1 MPPTAD
7 ALGGQ
12 VGHPAALGCARMA
25 QRRVIA
31 AAVTLLLF
39 TLGVLGFTA
48 SLGTPNAT
56 PGAPVAGDRDS
67 QPVNRIVLIGVPGW
81 SWSQISDGTPT
92 LADMVAGGASG
103 SLVVRGTYP
112 VTCPADGWLTLGAGQ
127 RAALDEGDDA
137 SRCAIDPA
145 TLVEPA
151 KRRAVVAD
159 MTAWQTAAEERPIVP
174 ALGALSDALATDD
187 MCVAAYGPLAA
198 LGAADST
205 GAVASY
211 EAVTLATIEEAR
223 TTPGQTKCAVDLID
237 GSSLTPAE
245 LDAQVAVVAEGL
257 EDDTLLI
264 VAGLSDDARIPA
276 LHPVVMS
283 GAAGG
288 TNTPQALWSAST
300 RQFGLIQTT
309 DLTSTI
315 LANFGIPE
323 PETVSGSV
331 ITSAERDGADPLE
344 TNRNLVAAA
353 TLAPRVLPGFAVV
366 VGSVLALCLVGSAV
380 WARFSVY
387 PQGGALARLALAV
400 SGSAVMALP
409 GAAFAAS
416 LLPWWRGGAD
426 PGTTDPATVALMG
439 PTLALVGATAL
450 IGAVIVGLAWG
461 AYVLVPHSLVPVA
474 VIASATMLVIGV
486 DVLRGGRLGLIS
498 VMGVLPVAAGRFY
511 GMGNVAFGI
520 FSAATLILAG
530 CIASMLTR
538 PGHPF
543 RWLAVGSVVSL
554 GLTAAAI
561 DGAPNW
567 GADFGG
573 VPATLVGTGLLATAA
588 AGRKVKASLVLLF
601 LVISVAAAAVAM
613 VADWLRP
620 PEDRTHLGNFVAAV
634 LNGEAWQ
641 IVTRKLDQSVGIL
654 LAYPAS
660 WLAVAALGVGIYA
673 VAAPRSALSR
683 SLRPLWDQPL
693 MHACATALIGVW
705 LLGWVLND
713 SGISVVALGLIVS
726 AGAAV
731 AVAGRGRSRR
741 PETV

>member
-1 MPPTAD
+1 MPSTAT
-7 ALGGQ
+7 ALAGQ
-12 VGHPAALGCARMA
+12 VGHPAALGFARMA
-25 QRRVIA
+25 HRRVIA
-31 AAVTLLLF
+31 AAVTLLVF
-39 TLGVLGFTA
+39 TLGVLGFAA
-48 SLGTPNAT
+48 SLGASNAT
-56 PGAPVAGDRDS
+56 PGAPVAGVQDT
-67 QPVNRIVLIGVPGW
+67 QPLNRIVLIGVPGW
-81 SWSQISDGTPT
+81 SWSEISDDTPT

-112 VTCPADGWLTLGAGQ
+112 VTCPTDGWLTFGAGQ
-127 RAALDEGDDA
+127 RAATDEDDEL

-145 TLVEPA
+145 TLVQPA
-151 KRRAVVAD
+151 KRRAVVED
-159 MTAWQTAAEERPIVP
+159 LTRWQTAAQERAIVP
-174 ALGALSDALATDD
+174 ELGALSNALASND

-198 LGAADST
+198 LGAADSS
-205 GAVASY
+205 GAVARY
-211 EAVTLATIEEAR
+211 EAATLATIDQAR
-223 TTPGQTKCAVDLID
+223 TTPGQTKCEVDLID
-237 GSSLTPAE
+237 GSHLTPAE

-257 EDDTLLI
+257 DDDTLLI
-264 VAGLSDDARIPA
+264 VAGLSDEAEAPA
-276 LHPVVMS
+276 LHPVLMS
-283 GAAGG
+283 VTGRSA
-288 TNTPQALWSAST
+288 NTPKALWSAST

-323 PETVSGSV
+323 PDAVSGAV

-344 TNRNLVAAA
+344 TNSNLVAAA

-366 VGSVLALCLVGSAV
+366 VGSVLALCLVCSAV
-380 WARFSVY
+380 WVRFSVH
-387 PQGGALARLALAV
+387 PQGGALARWALAV

-416 LLPWWRGGAD
+416 LLPWWRGAAD
-426 PGTTDPATVALMG
+426 LDTTDPATVALMG

-450 IGAVIVGLAWG
+450 IGAVILGLAWG
-461 AYVLVPHSLVPVA
+461 AYALVQHRLIPVA

-538 PGHPF
+538 PGHPY
-543 RWLAVGSVVSL
+543 RWLAVSSVVIL

-561 DGAPNW
+561 DGSPHW

-573 VPATLVGTGLLATAA
+573 VPATLVGTALLATAA
-588 AGRKVKASLVLLF
+588 AGHKVRVSLVLLF

-660 WLAVAALGVGIYA
+660 WLAVAALAVAIYA

-683 SLRPLWDQPL
+683 SLRPLWDEPL

-713 SGISVVALGLIVS
+713 SGISVVSLGLTVS

-741 PETV
+741 PETA